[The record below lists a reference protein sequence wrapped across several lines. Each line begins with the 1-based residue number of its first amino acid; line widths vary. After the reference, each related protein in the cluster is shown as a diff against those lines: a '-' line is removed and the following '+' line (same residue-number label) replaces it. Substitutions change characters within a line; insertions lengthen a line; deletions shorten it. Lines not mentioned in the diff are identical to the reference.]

1 MLHSHNMKKP
11 RILIVDDDPEL
22 ASMLA
27 RYLSGHGMEVIT
39 VSNGKEMDNI
49 LASERFDLALL
60 DLMMP
65 GEDGLS
71 IARRIDASLPFI
83 ILSARGEES
92 DRIVGLEL
100 GADDYLAKPFSAR
113 ELTARIQAVLR
124 RREHTQTAES
134 EALAYCFG
142 HFLLDAGSHTLTKDG
157 ERVRITSADFA
168 LLKIFCANPYQVLS
182 RERLV
187 MLAGNENRLPF
198 ERAIDVRITRLRRK
212 IEDNPEDPCYIRT
225 VRGSGYLFVPEG
237 HE

>member
-1 MLHSHNMKKP
+1 MTPK
-11 RILIVDDDPEL
+11 ILIIDDDRDL

-27 RYLSGHGMEVIT
+27 RYLVQHGMEVAT
-39 VSNGKEMDNI
+39 ASSGAEMDQI
-49 LASERFDLALL
+49 LTRERFDLAVL
-60 DLMMP
+60 DLMLP

-71 IARRIDASLPFI
+71 IARRMGPSLPFI
-83 ILSARGEES
+83 ILSARGEEA

-124 RREHTQTAES
+124 RRGPTPRS
-134 EALAYCFG
+134 EQEPLTYSFG
-142 HFLLDAGSHTLTKDG
+142 PYLLDEGSYTLTKNG

-168 LLKIFCANPYQVLS
+168 LLSIFCAHPNRVLS

-187 MLAGNENRLPF
+187 TLAEDGQRLPF

-212 IEDNPEDPCYIRT
+212 IEDNPEDPCFIRT

-237 HE
+237 CG